1 MNSILIFVLI
11 ILALLVCIYFVSK
24 RICKTVVTD
33 SVPTV
38 EPMNRNLI
46 ISKTANRKLKKKVL
60 SDNEQRNYHKALL
73 KARRQG
79 HLTFFFHEEYYPTGL
94 MVTNGG
100 K

>member
-11 ILALLVCIYFVSK
+11 ILALIVCMYFVSR
-24 RICKTVVTD
+24 RIRKTVVND
-33 SVPTV
+33 GIPSV
-38 EPMNRNLI
+38 EPVSHKLI
-46 ISKTANRKLKKKVL
+46 ISKPTIRKQKKKAL
-60 SDNEQRNYHKALL
+60 SDNEQRNYNKALL

-79 HLTFFFHEEYYPTGL
+79 HLTFFFHEGYYPTGL